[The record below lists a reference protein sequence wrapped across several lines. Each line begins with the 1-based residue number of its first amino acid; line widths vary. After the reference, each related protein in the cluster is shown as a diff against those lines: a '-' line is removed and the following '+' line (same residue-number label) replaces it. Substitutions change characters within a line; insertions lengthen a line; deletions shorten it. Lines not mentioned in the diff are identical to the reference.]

1 MKQTARRAMQA
12 TAALAGMATAFGIP
26 GTALAATPGHAGLA
40 QEQAPG
46 AALNSP
52 SAAPSANELH
62 SFQLPSHGVPVK
74 RDSTD
79 AEDQS
84 SSDEYSDDGYSDRGY
99 TDNNRSSDKAR
110 QRANADQRE
119 SGKRD
124 SHCEGASDADTAIGS
139 NGNRADDYPDADD
152 YDEGCTG
159 YHAPKGANAYD
170 DDQYLGSDQ
179 SKGRG
184 RDHYQFGGLI

>member
-26 GTALAATPGHAGLA
+26 GTALAATPNHAGLA
-40 QEQAPG
+40 QQQAPG

-52 SAAPSANELH
+52 SAAPSASEPH

-79 AEDQS
+79 AEEQS

-99 TDNNRSSDKAR
+99 SDNNRSSDKAR
-110 QRANADQRE
+110 QRANADQSE

-124 SHCEGASDADTAIGS
+124 SHCSPEDSDTNIGA
-139 NGNRADDYPDADD
+139 NGNRDDDYPEAED
-152 YDEGCTG
+152 YEEGCDG

-170 DDQYLGSDQ
+170 DDQYLGSDK

-184 RDHYQFGGLI
+184 RDNYQFGGLI